1 MKLAEAL
8 VERKNLKGEI
18 QTLRRRLQRVA
29 KVQEG
34 DKPVEDPQAL
44 LQTIGTKLTDFEG
57 LIIRI
62 NRTNMTARL
71 ADGRTLM
78 EAIAERDM
86 LLLQRSA
93 LEELVEAATATRDR
107 FSRQE
112 IRYLPT
118 VDVAQVQGQADQAA
132 KRFRQLDAEIQALN
146 WGTELVA

>member
-8 VERKNLKGEI
+8 VERKNLKDEI

-34 DKPVEDPQAL
+34 DKPVEDPKTL
-44 LQTIGTKLTDFEG
+44 LQAIGTKLTDFEG

-118 VDVAQVQGQADQAA
+118 VDVAQVQGRADQAA

>member
-8 VERKNLKGEI
+8 VERKNLKDEI

-34 DKPVEDPQAL
+34 DKPVEDPKTL
-44 LQTIGTKLTDFEG
+44 LQAIGTKLTDFEG